1 LRRKFDRVVSKE
13 VADDISP
20 RRKGIVLAGGRGTR
34 LYPLT
39 RVVNKHLLPVHDKPM
54 IYYPISTL
62 MLGGIRDI
70 LIISGPEH
78 IPSFE
83 QLLGDGSHLGVR
95 FSYASQANPTGIAE
109 AFLIAEEFLGGEGCA
124 LILGDSLF
132 WGYLDFLRDALR
144 ASTGATIYAYPVRDP
159 TPYGIVELDRAGK
172 PVSIEEK
179 PTNPRS
185 KLAIPGLYVVD
196 GSAVSIAKK
205 LVPSPRGELEITSL
219 LQVYLEQGTL
229 RVKPLGR
236 GMAWLD
242 VGTSE
247 RLLSASDLV
256 AGVETRQGL
265 RIGFLE
271 EVALR
276 MNFRTRGELGETIRT
291 YPESPYRVY
300 IESLLGEKP

>member
-1 LRRKFDRVVSKE
+1 MSDEL
-13 VADDISP
+13 SP
-20 RRKGIVLAGGRGTR
+20 TRKGIVLAGGRGTR

-54 IYYPISTL
+54 IYYPLSTL

-78 IPSFE
+78 IPSFQ
-83 QLLGDGSHLGVR
+83 QLLGDGAHLGVR
-95 FSYASQANPTGIAE
+95 FSYAPQAHPTGIAE

-144 ASTGATIYAYPVRDP
+144 TANGATIYAYPVKDP
-159 TPYGIVELDRAGK
+159 SPYGIIELDRGGK
-172 PVSIEEK
+172 PLSIEEK
-179 PTNPRS
+179 PANPRS

-196 GSAVSIAKK
+196 GSAVGIAKK
-205 LVPSPRGELEITSL
+205 IKPSPRGELEITDVL
-219 LQVYLEQGTL
+219 RAYLAEGTL
-229 RVKPLGR
+229 RVKALGR

-256 AGVETRQGL
+256 SGIETRQGL
-265 RIGFLE
+265 RIGCLE
-271 EVALR
+271 EIALR
-276 MNFRTRGELGETIRT
+276 MKYRTRAELSETIRA
-291 YPESPYRVY
+291 YPDSPYRSYV
-300 IESLLGEKP
+300 ESLLAEPTP

>member
-1 LRRKFDRVVSKE
+1 VSDE
-13 VADDISP
+13 PTAAP
-20 RRKGIVLAGGRGTR
+20 PTRKGIVLAGGRGTR

-54 IYYPISTL
+54 IYYPLSTL

-78 IPSFE
+78 IPSFQ
-83 QLLGDGSHLGVR
+83 QLLGDGANLGVR
-95 FSYASQANPTGIAE
+95 FSYAAQAKPTGIAE

-144 ASTGATIYAYPVRDP
+144 TKEGATIYAYPVRDP
-159 TPYGIVELDRAGK
+159 SPYGIVELDRSGK
-172 PVSIEEK
+172 PLSIEEK
-179 PTNPRS
+179 PAKPRS

-196 GSAVSIAKK
+196 GNAVSIAKT
-205 LVPSPRGELEITSL
+205 LAPSPRGELEITDVL
-219 LQVYLEQGTL
+219 RAYLAKGAL
-229 RVKPLGR
+229 RVKALGR

-256 AGVETRQGL
+256 SGIETRQGL
-265 RIGFLE
+265 RVGCLE

-276 MNFRTRGELGETIRT
+276 MKFRTRAELGATIRS
-291 YPESPYRVY
+291 YPESPYRTYV
-300 IESLLGEKP
+300 ETLLAEPTP

>member
-1 LRRKFDRVVSKE
+1 MTGDL
-13 VADDISP
+13 SP
-20 RRKGIVLAGGRGTR
+20 TRKGIVLAGGRGTR

-54 IYYPISTL
+54 IYYPLSTL
-62 MLGGIRDI
+62 MLGGLRDI

-95 FSYASQANPTGIAE
+95 FSYAAQANPTGIAE
-109 AFLIAEEFLGGEGCA
+109 AFLIAEEFLAGEGCA

-144 ASTGATIYAYPVRDP
+144 AGPGATIYAYPVKDP
-159 TPYGIVELDRAGK
+159 APYGIVELDARGL
-172 PVSIEEK
+172 PLSIEEK
-179 PTNPRS
+179 PLNPRS

-196 GSAVSIAKK
+196 GSAVEIAKTMK
-205 LVPSPRGELEITSL
+205 PSPRGELEITDV
-219 LQVYLEQGTL
+219 LQAYLARGKL
-229 RVKPLGR
+229 RVKALGR

-256 AGVETRQGL
+256 AGIETRQGL
-265 RIGFLE
+265 RIGCLE
-271 EVALR
+271 EIALR
-276 MNFRTRGELGETIRT
+276 MKYRTRAELGETIRT
-291 YPESPYRVY
+291 YPESPYRSYV
-300 IESLLGEKP
+300 ESLLAEPAP